1 MSAVTFTTREMDVMS
16 VLWSLGSATV
26 AEVKDRITDPLAYT
40 TVLSV
45 LQTLEEKGYVRH
57 EGEGRAYRYFPL
69 VDWQTAGGSELKRLL
84 SKVFRGSPELL
95 MLQLVEDE
103 GLTPEQ
109 LRRIQEL
116 VEERIASQEGDADE
130 GATRPREDDR

>member
-1 MSAVTFTTREMDVMS
+1 MSSISFTPREMDVMS

-69 VDWQTAGGSELKRLL
+69 VDWRTAGGSELKRLL
-84 SKVFRGSPELL
+84 RKVFKGSPELL
-95 MLQLVEDE
+95 LVQLVQDE
-103 GLTPEQ
+103 SLSPDQ
-109 LRRIQEL
+109 LRRIQDL
-116 VEERIASQEGDADE
+116 VEARLASHEGGEEER
-130 GATRPREDDR
+130 

>member
-1 MSAVTFTTREMDVMS
+1 MSSISFTPREMDVMS

-26 AEVKDRITDPLAYT
+26 AEVKEKISDPLAYT

-69 VDWQTAGGSELKRLL
+69 VDWRTAGGSELRRIMR
-84 SKVFRGSPELL
+84 KVFKGSPELL
-95 MLQLVEDE
+95 LVQLVQDE
-103 GLTPEQ
+103 ALSPEQ
-109 LRRIQEL
+109 LRRIQDL
-116 VEERIASQEGDADE
+116 LEERLASHEDE
-130 GATRPREDDR
+130 EE

>member
-1 MSAVTFTTREMDVMS
+1 MSSISFTPREMDVMS

-26 AEVKDRITDPLAYT
+26 AEVKEKISDPLAYT

-69 VDWQTAGGSELKRLL
+69 VDWQTAGGSELRRIMR
-84 SKVFRGSPELL
+84 KVFKGSPELL
-95 MLQLVEDE
+95 LVQLVEDE
-103 GLTPEQ
+103 SLSPEQ
-109 LRRIQEL
+109 LRRIQDL
-116 VEERIASQEGDADE
+116 LEERLASHEE
-130 GATRPREDDR
+130 EEEE

>member
-1 MSAVTFTTREMDVMS
+1 MSSIAFTTREMDVMS

-26 AEVKDRITDPLAYT
+26 AEVKDKISDPLAYT

-69 VDWQTAGGSELKRLL
+69 VDWRTAGGSELRRLMR
-84 SKVFRGSPELL
+84 KVFKGSPELL
-95 MLQLVEDE
+95 LVQLVEDE
-103 GLTPEQ
+103 ALSAEQ
-109 LRRIQEL
+109 LRRIQDL
-116 VEERIASQEGDADE
+116 VEERLAAQEGE
-130 GATRPREDDR
+130 EEDQK

>member
-1 MSAVTFTTREMDVMS
+1 MSSISFTPREMDVMS

-69 VDWQTAGGSELKRLL
+69 VDWRTAGGSELKRLL
-84 SKVFRGSPELL
+84 SKVFKGSPELL
-95 MLQLVEDE
+95 LVQLVQDE
-103 GLTPEQ
+103 SLSPDQ
-109 LRRIQEL
+109 LRRIQDL
-116 VEERIASQEGDADE
+116 VEERLASHEGGE
-130 GATRPREDDR
+130 EER

>member
-1 MSAVTFTTREMDVMS
+1 MSSISFTPREMDVMS

-26 AEVKDRITDPLAYT
+26 AEVKERISDPLAYT

-69 VDWQTAGGSELKRLL
+69 VDWQTAGGSELRRIMR
-84 SKVFRGSPELL
+84 KVFKGSPELL
-95 MLQLVEDE
+95 LVQLVEDE
-103 GLTPEQ
+103 SLSPEQ
-109 LRRIQEL
+109 LRRIQDL
-116 VEERIASQEGDADE
+116 VEERLASHEDE
-130 GATRPREDDR
+130 EEE

>member
-1 MSAVTFTTREMDVMS
+1 MSGISFTPREMDVMS

-26 AEVKDRITDPLAYT
+26 AEVKERISDPLAYT

-69 VDWQTAGGSELKRLL
+69 VDWRTAGGSELRRLL
-84 SKVFRGSPELL
+84 RKVFKGSPELL
-95 MLQLVEDE
+95 LVQLVQDE
-103 GLTPEQ
+103 SLSAEQ
-109 LRRIQEL
+109 LRRIQDL
-116 VEERIASQEGDADE
+116 LEERLASREDE
-130 GATRPREDDR
+130 GEEP

>member
-1 MSAVTFTTREMDVMS
+1 MPSISFTPREMDVMS

-26 AEVKDRITDPLAYT
+26 AEVKERISDPLAYT

-69 VDWQTAGGSELKRLL
+69 VDWQTAGGSELRRIMR
-84 SKVFRGSPELL
+84 KVFKGSPELL
-95 MLQLVEDE
+95 LVQLVEDE
-103 GLTPEQ
+103 SLSPEQ
-109 LRRIQEL
+109 LRRIQDL
-116 VEERIASQEGDADE
+116 VEERLASHEDE
-130 GATRPREDDR
+130 EEE

>member
-1 MSAVTFTTREMDVMS
+1 MSSISFTPREMDVMS

-26 AEVKDRITDPLAYT
+26 AEVKDRISDPLAYT

-69 VDWQTAGGSELKRLL
+69 VDWRTAGGSELKRLL
-84 SKVFRGSPELL
+84 RKVFKGSPELL
-95 MLQLVEDE
+95 LVQLVQEE
-103 GLTPEQ
+103 SLSPEQ
-109 LRRIQEL
+109 LRRIQDL
-116 VEERIASQEGDADE
+116 LEERLASHEAGEE
-130 GATRPREDDR
+130 GA

>member
-1 MSAVTFTTREMDVMS
+1 MSGISFTPREMDVMS

-26 AEVKDRITDPLAYT
+26 AEVRDRISDPLAYT

-69 VDWQTAGGSELKRLL
+69 VDWRTAGGSELKRLL
-84 SKVFRGSPELL
+84 RKVFKGSPELL
-95 MLQLVEDE
+95 LVQLVQDE
-103 GLTPEQ
+103 ALSPEQ
-109 LRRIQEL
+109 LRRIQDL
-116 VEERIASQEGDADE
+116 VEERLASHEEGE
-130 GATRPREDDR
+130 EEP

>member
-1 MSAVTFTTREMDVMS
+1 MSSISFTPREMDVMS

-26 AEVKDRITDPLAYT
+26 AEVKERISDPLAYT

-69 VDWQTAGGSELKRLL
+69 VDWRTAGGSELRRLMR
-84 SKVFRGSPELL
+84 KVFKGSPELL
-95 MLQLVEDE
+95 LVQLVQDE
-103 GLTPEQ
+103 ALSPEQ
-109 LRRIQEL
+109 LRRIQDL
-116 VEERIASQEGDADE
+116 VEERLASHEEGE
-130 GATRPREDDR
+130 EDGQT

>member
-1 MSAVTFTTREMDVMS
+1 MSSISFTPREMDVMS

-26 AEVKDRITDPLAYT
+26 AEVKERITDPLAYT

-69 VDWQTAGGSELKRLL
+69 VDWRTAGGSELRRIMR
-84 SKVFRGSPELL
+84 KVFKGSPELL
-95 MLQLVEDE
+95 LVQLVEDE
-103 GLTPEQ
+103 SLSPEQ
-109 LRRIQEL
+109 LRRIQDL
-116 VEERIASQEGDADE
+116 VEERLASSEDE
-130 GATRPREDDR
+130 EE

>member
-1 MSAVTFTTREMDVMS
+1 MSSISFTPREMDVMS

-26 AEVKDRITDPLAYT
+26 AEVKDKISDPLAYT

-69 VDWQTAGGSELKRLL
+69 VDWRTAGGSELRRLMR
-84 SKVFRGSPELL
+84 KVFKGSPELL
-95 MLQLVEDE
+95 LVQLVEDE
-103 GLTPEQ
+103 ALSAEQ
-109 LRRIQEL
+109 LRRIQDL
-116 VEERIASQEGDADE
+116 VEERLAAQEE
-130 GATRPREDDR
+130 EEEDQK